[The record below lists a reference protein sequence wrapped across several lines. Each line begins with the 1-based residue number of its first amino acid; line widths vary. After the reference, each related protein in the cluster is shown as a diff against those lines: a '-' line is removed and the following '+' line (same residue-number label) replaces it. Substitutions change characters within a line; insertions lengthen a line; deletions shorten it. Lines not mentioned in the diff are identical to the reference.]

1 MLGPASSMPSK
12 PSLDPVLK
20 DWSIENIHMRCL
32 CSCGAERPISTYT
45 LIEKLGA

>member
-20 DWSIENIHMRCL
+20 DWSIENIHMR
-32 CSCGAERPISTYT
+32 GFRWTEPAQST
-45 LIEKLGA
+45 